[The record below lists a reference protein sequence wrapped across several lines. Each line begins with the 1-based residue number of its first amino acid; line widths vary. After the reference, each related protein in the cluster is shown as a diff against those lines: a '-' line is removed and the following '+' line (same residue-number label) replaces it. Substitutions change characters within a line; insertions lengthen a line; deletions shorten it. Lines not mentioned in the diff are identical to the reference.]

1 MKKNYS
7 EIFEI
12 ARKICEEEDIEINI
26 GFSTTKKT
34 HSRKRARNNE
44 NNSSFD
50 QTKESYDKIIDVYI
64 SELKTRFPKDELK
77 SVIVIYNLLMLN
89 DEKENSDSNYTDLLI
104 YEKFINL
111 DRLKHEISTFINY
124 KIKFN
129 NFVWKDLSNVIKNF
143 VENNLKSVFNEIFKL
158 IKIYLTI
165 PISSAEAERS
175 FSVLKLLKTWL
186 TTTMEDERLS
196 DLGVIKMACNLI
208 IDYGLILN
216 EFVKIKDRRLKLI

>member
-1 MKKNYS
+1 LV
-7 EIFEI
+7 FQLQ
-12 ARKICEEEDIEINI
+12 
-26 GFSTTKKT
+26 KKT

-111 DRLKHEISTFINY
+111 DRLKHEILTFINY

-129 NFVWKDLSNVIKNF
+129 NFAWKD
-143 VENNLKSVFNEIFKL
+143 
-158 IKIYLTI
+158 
-165 PISSAEAERS
+165 
-175 FSVLKLLKTWL
+175 
-186 TTTMEDERLS
+186 
-196 DLGVIKMACNLI
+196 
-208 IDYGLILN
+208 
-216 EFVKIKDRRLKLI
+216 